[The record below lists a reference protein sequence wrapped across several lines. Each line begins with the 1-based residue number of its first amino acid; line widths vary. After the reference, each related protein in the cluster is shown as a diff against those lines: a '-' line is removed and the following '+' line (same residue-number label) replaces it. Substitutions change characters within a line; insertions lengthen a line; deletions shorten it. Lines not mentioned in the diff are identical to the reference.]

1 MMSVIPVS
9 KHSSNKVFLNT
20 LKGNNSDA
28 IPLWL
33 MRQAGRYLP
42 EYREIRKNAGSFLN
56 LCYTPEFATEV
67 TLQPIR
73 RFGFDAAI
81 LFSDILVV
89 PDALGCKVSF
99 TEGEGPRLET
109 ITDESALSHLSL
121 DNFLKHLSPVFQ
133 TVQNLAQELPKQ
145 TALIGFAGSPWTVA
159 TYMVEGKTSKQ
170 FEKIRHLS
178 YASPDFFHKLI
189 RLLVDATSLYLKEQ
203 IKHGAEVVQLFDSWS
218 GVLPEIPFKQWVIE
232 PTKHIVANI
241 KAAYP
246 DVPII
251 GFPKGA
257 GINLLKYINET
268 GVDAVGIDYTLPLEW
283 VRDSVQTHLPVQGN
297 LDPVLLA
304 ADKTAMKQQVE
315 KILATFGNKP
325 FIFNL
330 GHGILPHTPI
340 EHVELLV
347 ETVRNWK
354 R

>member
-1 MMSVIPVS
+1 MMSVSPVS
-9 KHSSNKVFLNT
+9 HLPSNKPFLNVF
-20 LKGNNSDA
+20 KGVKNDT

-73 RFGFDAAI
+73 RFSFDAAI
-81 LFSDILVV
+81 LFSDILVI

-99 TEGEGPRLET
+99 TEGEGPKLET
-109 ITDESALSHLSL
+109 VTDEQTLGKLSL
-121 DNFLKHLSPVFQ
+121 DNVLQHLSPVFK
-133 TVQNLAQELPKQ
+133 TVENLARELPKQ
-145 TALIGFAGSPWTVA
+145 TTLIGFAGSPWTVA

-170 FEKIRHLS
+170 FEKIRQLS
-178 YASPDFFHKLI
+178 YASPEFFSKLI
-189 RLLVDATSLYLKEQ
+189 TLLVEATSLYLKEQ

-218 GVLPEIPFKQWVIE
+218 GVLPEIPFHQWVIQ
-232 PTKHIVANI
+232 PTQKIVANI
-241 KAAYP
+241 KAVYP
-246 DVPII
+246 DVLII

-257 GINLLKYINET
+257 GINLLQYIEET
-268 GVDAVGIDYTLPLEW
+268 GVDAVGIDYTLPLLW
-283 VRDSVQTHLPVQGN
+283 VRDNIQTKIPVQGN

-304 ADKTAMKQQVE
+304 SDKHAMKQQVE
-315 KILATFGNKP
+315 KILETFGNKP

-354 R
+354 L